1 MCDYTRNILIFCYN
15 KGMANN
21 IVQLTDY
28 NDNNIYPIAGAAA
41 QGSITKSMLE
51 EGVFEGPELSEP
63 STVAYVATDNIQDGA
78 VTSDKI
84 DWTTYSS
91 SPVKVGTWID
101 GKELWRKTITATVT
115 LTANTPL
122 STEIPTGVSTYSQ
135 MIKLDMRID
144 ERGDGQTVDIFNYYG
159 NDTNYFRAFFRTN
172 TIQIRACAP
181 QLISKSCAFT
191 IHYTVPSS

>member
-1 MCDYTRNILIFCYN
+1 MCDYTRNTLIFCYN

-84 DWTTYSS
+84 DYQTLSGS
-91 SPVKVGTWID
+91 
-101 GKELWRKTITATVT
+101 TVT
-115 LTANTPL
+115 LTSGYAFGTEPIAVKKGGIVFFNTA
-122 STEIPTGVSTYSQ
+122 V
-135 MIKLDMRID
+135 
-144 ERGDGQTVDIFNYYG
+144 QTPVISAVN
-159 NDTNYFRAFFRTN
+159 N
-172 TIQIRACAP
+172 TTV
-181 QLISKSCAFT
+181 AFT
-191 IHYTVPSS
+191 LPEGWRPVDTKNFLCLDYSGTAPEAIARVRVGSNGEVRFSKIDQNLSGQWVQTASICWLAG